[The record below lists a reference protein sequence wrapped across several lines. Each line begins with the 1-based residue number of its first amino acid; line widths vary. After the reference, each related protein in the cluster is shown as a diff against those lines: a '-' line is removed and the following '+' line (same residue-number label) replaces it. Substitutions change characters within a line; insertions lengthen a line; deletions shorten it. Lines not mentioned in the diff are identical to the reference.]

1 MDIYKYINEQ
11 ISNYPTNTVDRDG
24 HSFNQY
30 HTLKKITAYIES
42 RYLSGKYD
50 ALGRRK
56 PFYNINGRLL
66 NKQRTAEDIDTKD
79 IQLTTTKPDH
89 YAKSLLMTVANKKWM
104 KKVNF
109 AKTLNEMTKKRG
121 EHGGVLVKKVMKD
134 GILDIDVIDLTKII
148 TDPTDIESGVKIDP
162 QVYNIAE
169 LLEMKKTAGW
179 GMGEFEGS
187 IEESINT
194 LKKNNRENGENTEY
208 ITVYVVDGVL
218 PRTFV
223 DPEADELD
231 FSNQM
236 HVITLDNNGGDVGQG
251 VTLFS
256 AERKENVYKYLP
268 YLLLSDRSLGMGVV
282 EASFEAQESINEAK
296 INERNALDIASRA
309 IFQQPEGASTARNI
323 YTDMVDGDFLEY
335 TSGPAGLLNAT
346 PSSLGY
352 HKNVIEDWKGQIS
365 DQSSVLDAN
374 TGNMP
379 ASTTFRGMALQNQEA
394 NSVFELRREEMGIF
408 IREIYTDWVIP
419 FLKKWVKKQEFIEG
433 ELSSTEMQRVLEDY
447 AYKKARTEV
456 DSKYFDGAYNDLP
469 AGQKFA
475 QMSLDTEIQKD
486 LIMQD
491 LPKDKLWL
499 KSGDKYL
506 DGVEFDLDI
515 LITGE
520 QRDKQVFVSNKVDL
534 FNAYNAVADRFNT
547 DPNVSTKLNEIAEA
561 LGMKPFEIN
570 EPTEQQQAPQEPQ
583 EIEIT
588 E

>member
-1 MDIYKYINEQ
+1 MDIYKYINQQ
-11 ISNYPTNTVDRDG
+11 IQEYPTNTVDRDG
-24 HSFNQY
+24 HPFNQY
-30 HTLKKITAYIES
+30 YTLKKITAYIES

-121 EHGGVLVKKVMKD
+121 EHGGVLVKKVMND
-134 GILDIDVIDLTKII
+134 GILDIDVVDLTKVI

-179 GMGEFEGS
+179 GIGDFEGS
-187 IEESINT
+187 IEDSIEDS
-194 LKKNNRENGENTEY
+194 KADKDDGQNTEY

-218 PRTFV
+218 PRTFI
-223 DPEADELD
+223 DEDADELD

-236 HVITLDNNGGDVGQG
+236 HVITLFGSDKASAKGH
-251 VTLFS
+251 TLFS

-268 YLLLSDRSLGMGVV
+268 YQLLSDRSLGFGIV

-309 IFQQPEGASTARNI
+309 ILQQREGNSSSRNI
-323 YTDMVDGDFLEY
+323 YTDMIDGDFLEY
-335 TSGPAGLLNAT
+335 IQEPATLLNST
-346 PSSLGY
+346 PASLGY

-379 ASTTFRGMALQNQEA
+379 ASATFRGMALQNQEA

-408 IREIYTDWVIP
+408 IKEIYTDWVIP
-419 FLKKWVKKQEFIEG
+419 FLKTWIKKQEFIEG
-433 ELSSTEMQRVLEDY
+433 ELSSDEMQRVLEDY
-447 AYKKARTEV
+447 AYKTARKKV
-456 DSKYFDGAYNDLP
+456 DEKYFNGEYNNLP
-469 AGQKFA
+469 AGQKFP
-475 QMSLDTEIQKD
+475 QMSLDTEIEKD

-491 LPKDKLWL
+491 LPKDKIWL
-499 KSGDKYL
+499 KSDEKYL
-506 DGVEFDLDI
+506 DGVEFDLDV

-570 EPTEQQQAPQEPQ
+570 EQATQEQPTQAPK

-588 E
+588 Q

>member
-1 MDIYKYINEQ
+1 MDIYKYINQQ
-11 ISNYPTNTVDRDG
+11 IQEYPTNTVDRDG

-30 HTLKKITAYIES
+30 YTLKKITAYIES

-121 EHGGVLVKKVMKD
+121 EHGGVLVKKVMND
-134 GILDIDVIDLTKII
+134 GILDIDVVDLTKVI

-179 GMGEFEGS
+179 GIGDFEGS
-187 IEESINT
+187 IEDSIEDS
-194 LKKNNRENGENTEY
+194 KADKDDGQNTEY

-218 PRTFV
+218 PRTFI
-223 DPEADELD
+223 DEDADELD

-236 HVITLDNNGGDVGQG
+236 HVITLFGSDEASAKGH
-251 VTLFS
+251 TLFS

-268 YLLLSDRSLGMGVV
+268 YQLLSDRSLGLGVV
-282 EASFEAQESINEAK
+282 EDSFEAQECINEAK
-296 INERNALDIASRA
+296 INERNALDVASRA
-309 IFQQPEGASTARNI
+309 ILQQREGNSSSQNI
-323 YTDMVDGDFLEY
+323 YTDMIDGDFLLYSQE
-335 TSGPAGLLNAT
+335 PATLLNST
-346 PSSLGY
+346 PASLGY

-365 DQSSVLDAN
+365 DQRSVLDSN

-379 ASTTFRGMALQNQEA
+379 ASATFRGMALQNQEA

-408 IREIYTDWVIP
+408 IKELYTDWIIP
-419 FLKKWVKKQEFIEG
+419 FLKTWIKKQEFIEG
-433 ELSSTEMQRVLEDY
+433 ELSSDEMQRVLEDY
-447 AYKKARTEV
+447 AYKTARKTV
-456 DSKYFDGAYNDLP
+456 DEKYFNGDYNNLP
-469 AGQKFA
+469 AGQKFP
-475 QMSLDTEIQKD
+475 QMSLDTEIEKD

-491 LPKDKLWL
+491 LPKDKIWL
-499 KSGDKYL
+499 KSDKKYL
-506 DGVEFDLDI
+506 DGVEFDLDV

-570 EPTEQQQAPQEPQ
+570 EQATQEQPTQAPK

-588 E
+588 Q